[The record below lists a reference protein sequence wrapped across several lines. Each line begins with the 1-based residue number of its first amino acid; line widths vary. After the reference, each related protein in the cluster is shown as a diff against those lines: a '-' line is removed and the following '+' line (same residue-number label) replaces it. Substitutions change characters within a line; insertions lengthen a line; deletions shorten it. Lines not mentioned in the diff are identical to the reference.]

1 MVKDLVIVGSGGIDI
16 VRLIENI
23 NADKPTFNL
32 IGFLEKDQTKIGT
45 EILGY
50 PVLGDDDLLLTR
62 FSRCAVVNNVMHTPR
77 IHEKITKKLISAA
90 AFRRAVQ
97 YAGARSA
104 ADSEK
109 DCGRK
114 LFDRRG
120 CAGGNARGASG
131 DRYDPGLPRNG
142 QTQEHLYRYPAGEH
156 RSEDRPGP
164 YFVQPDRYG
173 DGATGLILTEPAEY
187 PDADGARQADPH
199 GFYRSPGLCAAFGG
213 LQPDRTAH
221 RGPYVGG

>member
-77 IHEKITKKLISAA
+77 IHEKITKKLISVYHIHELPNIISPTINTRSVEFGVGNIIYKGNGLSACVKLGNFNILYAA
-90 AFRRAVQ
+90 QIGHETTIGDYNLIARAGIGSRCRIGSYNLIGTSVTL
-97 YAGARSA
+97 ANSLRMGNDNEIGVGSVVIKNL
-104 ADSEK
+104 K
-109 DCGRK
+109 D
-114 LFDRRG
+114 
-120 CAGGNARGASG
+120 NH
-131 DRYDPGLPRNG
+131 
-142 QTQEHLYRYPAGEH
+142 HLMGYPAIEM
-156 RSEDRPGP
+156 EE
-164 YFVQPDRYG
+164 FVKNY
-173 DGATGLILTEPAEY
+173 LIKKK
-187 PDADGARQADPH
+187 R
-199 GFYRSPGLCAAFGG
+199 
-213 LQPDRTAH
+213 
-221 RGPYVGG
+221 